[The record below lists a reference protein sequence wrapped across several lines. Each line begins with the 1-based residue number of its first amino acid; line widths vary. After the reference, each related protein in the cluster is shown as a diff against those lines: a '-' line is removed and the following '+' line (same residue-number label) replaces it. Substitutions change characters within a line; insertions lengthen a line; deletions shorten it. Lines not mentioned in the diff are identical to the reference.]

1 MGTGTWRKTVVW
13 MHQWRSRSEQ
23 HGEVIRWI
31 DCCVSA
37 SVCVLGCVCV
47 GLCVLGCVCVQP
59 DGSLALGAAVAY
71 LSHLCGKQLP
81 ASVAIYA
88 EVDVLSGVCGIVVT
102 DATLRAARRAGITT
116 IVLSERQVRGQDWEL
131 EWCFH
136 VLDEL
141 YVPTCLCVCRS
152 RAWRRAA
159 RRPRQASASTFLKMD
174 IRWCHFS
181 ITLVSTC
188 SHHLSP

>member
-1 MGTGTWRKTVVW
+1 MCWVVCA
-13 MHQWRSRSEQ
+13 
-23 HGEVIRWI
+23 G
-31 DCCVSA
+31 
-37 SVCVLGCVCV
+37 
-47 GLCVLGCVCVQP
+47 VCVQP

-141 YVPTCLCVCRS
+141 MY
-152 RAWRRAA
+152 RRVFVYAGA
-159 RRPRQASASTFLKMD
+159 ELGDVQRGGQGRLQLP
-174 IRWCHFS
+174 
-181 ITLVSTC
+181 
-188 SHHLSP
+188 LS